1 MALYFADIFKG
12 NCLNVGVLPVQ
23 VSPEF
28 ADTLFDAIMADP
40 KTEIKVD
47 LPSQKVTLVATGE
60 SESFDINTY
69 KKDNMLHGFDDID
82 YLKNIE
88 GEIIEFAKTRPF

>member
-1 MALYFADIFKG
+1 MCFFADIFKN

-23 VSPEF
+23 VSTEF
-28 ADTLFDAIMADP
+28 ADTLFTAIMADP

-47 LPSQKVTLVATGE
+47 LPNQTVTLVATGE
-60 SESFDINTY
+60 SESFAINAY
-69 KKDNMLHGFDDID
+69 KKDNMLNGFDDID

-88 GEIIEFAKTRPF
+88 NEIAAFAETRPF